1 MQEFDVMVM
10 KYIDKKQ
17 EALLNEKLVQLEK
30 QREKKKQER
39 QQNFMKK
46 VGSTLLAKTKQSR
59 EKKKRERN
67 N

>member
-1 MQEFDVMVM
+1 MQEFDGMVM

-39 QQNFMKK
+39 Q
-46 VGSTLLAKTKQSR
+46 
-59 EKKKRERN
+59 
-67 N
+67 